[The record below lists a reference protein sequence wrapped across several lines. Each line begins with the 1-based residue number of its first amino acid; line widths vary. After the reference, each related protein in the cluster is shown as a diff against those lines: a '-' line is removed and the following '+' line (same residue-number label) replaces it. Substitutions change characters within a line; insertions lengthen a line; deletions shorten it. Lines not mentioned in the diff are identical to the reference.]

1 MQERQLERQRD
12 NRDLIGLMENIQSGS
27 GGTDAGDGT
36 APVPGES
43 SSPLGISLPTKR
55 SRRRKVRYSDIVYA
69 LRLREDGY
77 TPHEIA
83 AKLNLHVAVVEKAL
97 AAAQSWYRRQLEDA
111 EGIYRLIMFRLE
123 RAVKAIMPK
132 VAEGDPNAIRALMD
146 ISRLQA
152 KLSGVEQNVQVDRT
166 AEAVWKKLAKE
177 LGLFST
183 TAEVIAIETDAS
195 HDPDVIE
202 SAYPPLNPPG
212 YDEGDGYDED
222 EDGEDEE
229 GADDVAS
236 GFRF

>member
-1 MQERQLERQRD
+1 VSN
-12 NRDLIGLMENIQSGS
+12 NRDLVDLMQQIQPVGSGS
-27 GGTDAGDGT
+27 GVGGAESAGS
-36 APVPGES
+36 AVS
-43 SSPLGISLPTKR
+43 SGSDPALDMVLMTKR
-55 SRRRKVRYSDIVYA
+55 SRRRKIRYSDIVYA

-83 AKLNLHVAVVEKAL
+83 AKLGLRVSVVEKAL

-123 RAVKAIMPK
+123 RAIKAIMPK
-132 VAEGDPNAIRALMD
+132 VAEGDPNAIRALLD

-152 KLSGVEQNVQVDRT
+152 RLSGVEQNVQVDRT

-212 YDEGDGYDED
+212 YDEGDGYGED

>member
-1 MQERQLERQRD
+1 MQD

-27 GGTDAGDGT
+27 DGKDTGDGT
-36 APVPGES
+36 APVLGES
-43 SSPLGISLPTKR
+43 SSPFGISLPTKR

-83 AKLNLHVAVVEKAL
+83 AKLNLQVSVVEKAL

-123 RAVKAIMPK
+123 RAIKAIMPK
-132 VAEGDPNAIRALMD
+132 VAEGDPNAIRALLD

-177 LGLFST
+177 LGLFAT

-195 HDPDVIE
+195 HDPEVIE
-202 SAYPPLNPPG
+202 SAYPPLNPPE
-212 YDEGDGYDED
+212 YDDSDEYDED
-222 EDGEDEE
+222 DKE
-229 GADDVAS
+229 ADDVAS